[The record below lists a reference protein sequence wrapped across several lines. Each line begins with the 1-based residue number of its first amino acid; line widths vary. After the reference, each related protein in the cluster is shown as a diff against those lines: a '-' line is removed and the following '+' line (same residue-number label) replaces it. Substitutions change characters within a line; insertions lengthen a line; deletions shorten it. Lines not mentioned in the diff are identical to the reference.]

1 MKTRDF
7 SFDLPPEQIAQYP
20 SQKRSGSRMM
30 VLCRETGEIIHDST
44 RNLSNYLNAPMIMV
58 RNNSRVR
65 KARVYGRKRDGRVIE
80 FLFIS
85 PTGDDTWEVMAGRAK
100 SQRPGDRYELPGGIG
115 AEIVSQRICDGSVLK
130 TIRTDI
136 PVGEEYFL
144 EHGHVP
150 LPPYMKRDD
159 EQMDEQRYQT
169 IYAKETGSVAAPTA
183 GLHMTAEIEQ
193 ELLERGIG
201 IEEITL
207 HVGVG
212 TFIPIRTD
220 EIESHTMHREIY
232 TVPEGTAGKLNR
244 AKDQNIP
251 ILAVGTTSMRTLE
264 SACAEGFFKAGTDS
278 TGLYITPGYQFRAVD
293 HLFTNFHTPESTL
306 LVLTAAFA
314 GREFILRAYREAQA
328 QGYRFF
334 SYGDGMLI
342 L

>member
-7 SFDLPPEQIAQYP
+7 SFDLPSEQIAQYP
-20 SQKRSGSRMM
+20 SQRRSDSRMM
-30 VLCRETGEIIHDST
+30 VLHRKSGEIIHDYT
-44 RNLSNYLNAPMIMV
+44 RNLSRYLDSPMIMV

-65 KARVYGRKRDGRVIE
+65 KARVYGEREDGRIIE
-80 FLFIS
+80 FLFIA
-85 PTGDDTWEVMAGRAK
+85 PAGEDTWEVMAGRSK
-100 SQRPGDRYELPGGIG
+100 SQRPGDRYVLPGGIS

-130 TIRTDI
+130 ILRTAV

-169 IYAKETGSVAAPTA
+169 IYAKEVGSVAAPTA
-183 GLHMTAEIEQ
+183 GLHMTAEVEQ
-193 ELLERGIG
+193 ELLQRGIA

-207 HVGVG
+207 HVGLG

-220 EIESHTMHREIY
+220 EIESHAMHRETY
-232 TVPEGTAGKLNR
+232 TVLEQTAEKLSR
-244 AKDQNIP
+244 AKDQNVP

-264 SACAEGFFKAGTDS
+264 SACSEGGFKAGTDS
-278 TGLYITPGYQFRAVD
+278 TDLYITPGYQFKAVD
-293 HLFTNFHTPESTL
+293 HLFTNFHTPGSTL